1 MDCAMEQSLKK
12 TAVHMYGVY
21 STPAA
26 LASHPRPLVG
36 PARLSPNGTRVI
48 LRLHTQVGPQS
59 RTNHRNTPRP
69 RKSGELIEERD
80 ER

>member
-12 TAVHMYGVY
+12 TAVHMHGVY
-21 STPAA
+21 STPVAF
-26 LASHPRPLVG
+26 ASHPRRSVG
-36 PARLSPNGTRVI
+36 LAHCSPTGTRVI
-48 LRLHTQVGPQS
+48 LRLHTHVGPQL
-59 RTNHRNTPRP
+59 RTDHRHTPQP

>member
-21 STPAA
+21 STPVAF
-26 LASHPRPLVG
+26 ASHPRRSVG
-36 PARLSPNGTRVI
+36 LACCSPNGTRVI
-48 LRLHTQVGPQS
+48 LRLHTHVGPQL
-59 RTNHRNTPRP
+59 RTDHRHTPRP
-69 RKSGELIEERD
+69 RKSGDLIEERD